1 MRGERERLIYE
12 RVQLLTENACLLDNG
27 FFVFLYDGRYRFV
40 FDAELV
46 GGRCAVFECLLGQ
59 LLLPA
64 QLVAVFGK
72 GTQYRCRP
80 LAVQLQRVE
89 GGCYLPHTR
98 SALSHTFEDT

>member
-1 MRGERERLIYE
+1 MAFLCFSMMAVTDSFLMPNSLEAD
-12 RVQLLTENACLLDNG
+12 VPSSNA
-27 FFVFLYDGRYRFV
+27 FL
-40 FDAELV
+40 ANS
-46 GGRCAVFECLLGQ
+46 CCQ
-59 LLLPA
+59 A

-72 GTQYRCRP
+72 GTQYRCLP